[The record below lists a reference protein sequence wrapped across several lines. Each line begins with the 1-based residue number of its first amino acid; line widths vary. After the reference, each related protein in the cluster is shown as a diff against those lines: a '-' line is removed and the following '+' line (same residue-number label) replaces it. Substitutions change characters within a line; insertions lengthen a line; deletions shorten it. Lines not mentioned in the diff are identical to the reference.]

1 MFDLNREITG
11 LLRSEPFFAR
21 VSLRLDKVATETIPT
36 AGVRYNKD
44 RRRFEMIYNPEFMD
58 GLS

>member
-44 RRRFEMIYNPEFMD
+44 RRRFEMI
-58 GLS
+58 